1 MSFVSKSFFSFL
13 LFVWVCGAM
22 MAESITS
29 PNGNLHLDFT
39 VNAQGEP
46 VYQLIYKGKAV
57 VKPSKLGL
65 ELKDDPGLM
74 SNFTLTG
81 TETSTFDETWKPVWG
96 EVAQIRNHYNE
107 LDRKSVV

>member
-39 VNAQGEP
+39 VNAQRSEEHS
-46 VYQLIYKGKAV
+46 LN
-57 VKPSKLGL
+57 S
-65 ELKDDPGLM
+65 
-74 SNFTLTG
+74 S
-81 TETSTFDETWKPVWG
+81 
-96 EVAQIRNHYNE
+96 H
-107 LDRKSVV
+107 SV